1 MKFATLVWRNL
12 RRSPRRTI
20 LTMLAIALAAFTYS
34 SLSSL
39 PNVARRML
47 NTPDSARRIVVM
59 SDSGFFNRLPDSY
72 KPKILAAPH
81 VVAASGLVYFGGV
94 YHSPSDQLG
103 IAVDADQAELMWP
116 DWGVTPVPSRSCSAI
131 LLSRGSGVSACGH
144 RWRPAAFLL
153 SLRCVRGSRACS
165 IRRAAPTTMTARPA
179 G

>member
-1 MKFATLVWRNL
+1 MVKFATPVWRNL

-20 LTMLAIALAAFTYS
+20 LTILAIALAAFTYS

-81 VVAASGLVYFGGV
+81 VTEEMWRA
-94 YHSPSDQLG
+94 LG
-103 IAVDADQAELMWP
+103 HHTSVHLEPWP
-116 DWGVTPVPSRSCSAI
+116 KFDPNLARDEMVTVVVQVN
-131 LLSRGSGVSACGH
+131 GK
-144 RWRPAAFLL
+144 
-153 SLRCVRGSRACS
+153 VRDRLQV
-165 IRRAAPTTMTARPA
+165 PA
-179 G
+179 GTSESEVRQLALNSEAVTRHLAGKTPTKFIFVKDRMLSIVT